1 MRGLKAVGPVL
12 ALVAAVAGCSSD
24 AGASEQQLTDWRENY
39 CRQLGAWQR
48 AHDEESPDAA
58 GGEEAG
64 AIASDVFAAMQPL
77 TDEPVGAGRTLAEA
91 TAAAMN
97 SDESEALGL
106 IVAYCGDNGFETL
119 TR

>member
-39 CRQLGAWQR
+39 CQQLGAWQR

-58 GGEEAG
+58 GDEEAG

-106 IVAYCGDNGFETL
+106 IVTYCGDNGFETL